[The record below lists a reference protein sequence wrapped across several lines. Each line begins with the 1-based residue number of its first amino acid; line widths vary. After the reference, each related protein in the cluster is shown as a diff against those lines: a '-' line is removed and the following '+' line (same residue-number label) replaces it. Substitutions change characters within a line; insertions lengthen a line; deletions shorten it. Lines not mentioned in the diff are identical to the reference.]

1 MKYGWTAQQMARV
14 NARRETRGQ
23 KSLSQ
28 GAVNEKYS
36 QDYNEYLQQYS
47 RRRRK
52 GIEEEDGGAQ
62 VVSKTPRLEEYKTIQ
77 GERVA
82 AATPRLDEYKKRLR
96 QREME
101 KSGGYLSSP
110 YETEMGSLA

>member
-1 MKYGWTAQQMARV
+1 MRYGWTEEQLARV
-14 NARRETRGQ
+14 NERRLARGQ

-28 GAVNEKYS
+28 AGEYS
-36 QDYNEYLQQYS
+36 GQYS

-52 GIEEEDGGAQ
+52 GIEEEDDETR
-62 VVSKTPRLEEYKTIQ
+62 VVSKTPRL
-77 GERVA
+77 
-82 AATPRLDEYKKRLR
+82 DEYKMRLR

-110 YETEMGSLA
+110 YGTEMGSLA